1 MLPARIR
8 THPSFFCPSAHR
20 NDALIPCLAIETFQT
35 LGGFVRAGEVASQ
48 IPFDSGL
55 LMPTLNRFSDYDN
68 DNDNDRDAKGAY

>member
-1 MLPARIR
+1 
-8 THPSFFCPSAHR
+8 
-20 NDALIPCLAIETFQT
+20 LAIETFQT